1 MGRFP
6 LEVKRLFLGPLANV
20 ACPAHAEA
28 ARVRALTAV
37 TARRA
42 VTAAR
47 SLTAGDVMSC
57 TGGYGTSTRKARR
70 VHGAW
75 LGKQE
80 LTTLTQR
87 LRGGGCGWR

>member
-6 LEVKRLFLGPLANV
+6 LEVKRLFLGPPANV

-28 ARVRALTAV
+28 TRVRALTAV

-47 SLTAGDVMSC
+47 SLTAGNAMSC
-57 TGGYGTSTRKARR
+57 TGRYGTSTRKAR
-70 VHGAW
+70 
-75 LGKQE
+75 
-80 LTTLTQR
+80 
-87 LRGGGCGWR
+87 